1 RANELFSRILA
12 DPKRRWKFNQSP
24 LFLQFLMGTRDFE
37 CTPWGNPTY
46 NIFGWQRPCYLLQ
59 EGYAATF
66 KELLETTRW
75 ERYGKNSG
83 NVTVVKA
90 DGTRLEGY
98 VFNRNRDVEVPFV
111 QVFDRAGAGPLDIP
125 YADIRTILFTGKD
138 TAAGNSY
145 AAWLRAKEASQ
156 QRLGTPLPP
165 GA

>member
-1 RANELFSRILA
+1 MSDTESPEGWVPAIGHGVTLEEVVERAFDYR
-12 DPKRRWKFNQSP
+12 
-24 LFLQFLMGTRDFE
+24 
-37 CTPWGNPTY
+37 
-46 NIFGWQRPCYLLQ
+46 
-59 EGYAATF
+59 
-66 KELLETTRW
+66 
-75 ERYGKNSG
+75 G

-98 VFNRNRDVEVPFV
+98 VFNRNRDVEVPFI

>member
-1 RANELFSRILA
+1 MSDTESLEGWVPAIGHGVTLEEVVERAFDYR
-12 DPKRRWKFNQSP
+12 
-24 LFLQFLMGTRDFE
+24 
-37 CTPWGNPTY
+37 
-46 NIFGWQRPCYLLQ
+46 
-59 EGYAATF
+59 
-66 KELLETTRW
+66 
-75 ERYGKNSG
+75 G

-98 VFNRNRDVEVPFV
+98 VFNRNRDVEVPFI

-145 AAWLRAKEASQ
+145 AAWLRAKEASH
-156 QRLGTPLPP
+156 QRPRTPPAP